1 VAQEGAAWISTP
13 SGARRHS
20 DYDAY
25 ERKTYEL
32 GPYQDKQNSNKEQTN
47 KQTKKTNKKRNNI
60 SPALAELPGARQL
73 DNAKLI
79 VHRAADD
86 APAQSSGTLAALSP
100 PPPPSPPR
108 LGIANAK
115 NPTALE
121 QDKEIRKT
129 VRQKLRRG
137 HESG

>member
-47 KQTKKTNKKRNNI
+47 KQTKKTNM
-60 SPALAELPGARQL
+60 
-73 DNAKLI
+73 
-79 VHRAADD
+79 
-86 APAQSSGTLAALSP
+86 
-100 PPPPSPPR
+100 
-108 LGIANAK
+108 
-115 NPTALE
+115 PTE
-121 QDKEIRKT
+121 QPCGRC
-129 VRQKLRRG
+129 RPM
-137 HESG
+137 S